1 MNGSSGFVE
10 LTGSDIEIAI
20 EALKEERILV
30 SCRGGCRLSPAEM
43 EYYSAYAG
51 WVEAWLRQFTGMR
64 PGRIFFSEVDM
75 GRLRG
80 ILFTSYKTQLS
91 RRYRRAVLTDDPV
104 FLKMTGRLCEIEK
117 FEARMRDPEPFSGS
131 VIGFSRMF
139 PSGRAS
145 NFA

>member
-1 MNGSSGFVE
+1 MNTSGFVE
-10 LTGSDIEIAI
+10 LSASDIATAI
-20 EALKEERILV
+20 EAIEEERILV

-64 PGRIFFSEVDM
+64 PGRIFFSEIDM

-91 RRYRRAVLTDDPV
+91 RRYRKAVLTDDPV

-117 FEARMRDPEPFSGS
+117 FEERMRNPEPYSGT
-131 VIGFSRMF
+131 VIGFDRVL
-139 PSGRAS
+139 PAARAS
-145 NFA
+145 RSA